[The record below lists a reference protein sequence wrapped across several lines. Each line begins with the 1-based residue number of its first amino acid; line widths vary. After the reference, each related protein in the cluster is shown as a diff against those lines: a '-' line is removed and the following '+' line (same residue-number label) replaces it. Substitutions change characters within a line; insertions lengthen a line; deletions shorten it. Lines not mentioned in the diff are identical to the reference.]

1 MVKEKYF
8 FDPLSDFGFK
18 KIFADERNK
27 DLLISFLNA
36 SISDESGIITEL
48 TYLPTEQLGVRPQE
62 RRVLFD
68 IYCKNQNNDHF
79 IIEMQRA
86 RQTFFAD
93 RVVTYMSRVISR
105 EAEKGG
111 KDYIIPR
118 VYSFNLLDYNAL
130 EFRDSPNY
138 FHKIM
143 LKDETDKIFYNKE
156 VYYFLEL
163 RKFAAVK
170 NKLLPDTPLTNWL
183 RMLTSI
189 SDLTES
195 GFTTAEGVFKRL
207 LEECRLSKLT
217 TMERETYEKSILE
230 YEDVQDAIACAR
242 EDSLR
247 EGIEKGFEKGIEQGL
262 EQGLEKGRTE
272 GLSKGQAEKEH
283 QLVCNMIKEGLDIAT
298 ISRISGLSESEI
310 LLLQNK
316 SL

>member
-27 DLLISFLNA
+27 DLLIAFLNA
-36 SISDESGIITEL
+36 SISDESGIITDL

-118 VYSFNLLDYNAL
+118 VYSFNLLDYNAV
-130 EFRDSPNY
+130 EFRDNTNY

-143 LKDETDKIFYNKE
+143 LKDESDKIFYNKK

-195 GFTTAEGVFKRL
+195 GFTAAEGVFKRL

-242 EDSLR
+242 EDSLK

-283 QLVCNMIKEGLDIAT
+283 QLVCNMIKEGIDITT
-298 ISRISGLSESEI
+298 ISRISGLCESDI